1 MGRGNRVAGRR
12 PFRVWPI
19 LSEPL
24 FMVVREVE
32 HETDL
37 LDLLV
42 EWEEQRLRGVDLTP
56 AELCPSNP
64 ELQRELAQRIERRIQ
79 LRGLFD
85 SPTIIEQESPLSAPP
100 LPEVAGYEILGV
112 IGHGGMGVV
121 YQARQ
126 RGLNRIV
133 ALKMVLAGANA
144 SPQQLARFRDE
155 AEAVAQLAHPNIVQ
169 IYEIGEQA
177 GCPFLVLEFVGGGSL
192 AQHLD
197 GTPIAPRPAA
207 ELVLALARAVEHAHQ
222 RGIVHRD
229 LKPANVLLL
238 TDGTPKIADF
248 GLAKRADSDQAHTL
262 TGTILGSPSYMAP
275 EQAAGATDKIGP
287 ATDIYALG
295 VILYEL
301 LTGRPPFR
309 GATLIETIE
318 QVREHEPAPLRT
330 LAPKTPRD
338 LETICLKCLEKVPLR
353 RYATAEELAADL
365 HAFLHGDPINAQ
377 SVTLLDQVARTIGH
391 HSFDARFRG
400 FANRM
405 LLFAPVPLLVHL
417 VAYAIFRG
425 QTYYPTAMVATTA
438 CLLFTLVPALIITG
452 TATLRDLPAWQK
464 RHFMTVWIGHMVAML
479 VILLVVYWGTPRDQ
493 PERLLMVYPLW
504 AATAAMSFLSHA
516 TEAGMY
522 YMVGAI
528 LFCVAILMAVTPSW
542 APLEVA
548 FFMTANMT
556 SQALYLRNLTGEGG
570 IANAARPSRGA
581 ASTLQMTD
589 RP

>member
-1 MGRGNRVAGRR
+1 MNA
-12 PFRVWPI
+12 P
-19 LSEPL
+19 
-24 FMVVREVE
+24 VVDEQSA
-32 HETDL
+32 L
-37 LDLLV
+37 IDLLV
-42 EWEEQRLRGVDLTP
+42 EWEEHRRRGIELSP
-56 AELCPSNP
+56 ESLCPGNP
-64 ELQRELAQRIERRIQ
+64 DLQQQLRERINRRLQ

-85 SPTIIEQESPLSAPP
+85 SPTIGESEPPTSAPP

-126 RGLNRIV
+126 LGLNRIV

-144 SPQQLARFRDE
+144 SPQSLARFRSE
-155 AEAVAQLAHPNIVQ
+155 AESVAQLAHPSIVQ
-169 IYEIGEQA
+169 IYEIGEQD
-177 GCPFLVLEFVGGGSL
+177 GCPYLALEYVSGGSL

-207 ELVLALARAVEHAHQ
+207 ELVLALARAVQHAHE
-222 RGIVHRD
+222 RGVVHRD

-238 TDGTPKIADF
+238 ANGTPKITDF
-248 GLAKRADSDQAHTL
+248 GLAKRADANQAHTQ
-262 TGTILGSPSYMAP
+262 TGALLGSPTYMAP
-275 EQAAGATDKIGP
+275 EQASGATDKIGP

-309 GATLIETIE
+309 GASLIETIE

-338 LETICLKCLEKVPLR
+338 LETICLKCLEKSPAR
-353 RYATAEELAADL
+353 RYATAADLAADL

-377 SVTLLDQVARTIGH
+377 SVTLLDQVARTISH

-405 LLFAPVPLLVHL
+405 LVFAPVPLAVHL
-417 VAYAIFRG
+417 VAFAFFVRKP
-425 QTYYPTAMVATTA
+425 YYPIAMVVTTA
-438 CLLFTLVPALIITG
+438 GMLFTLVPALIITG
-452 TATLRDLPAWQK
+452 TTTLRNLPAWQK
-464 RHFMTVWIGHMVAML
+464 RHFMTVWIGQMIAML
-479 VILLVVYWGTPRDQ
+479 VILFAVYAATPRER
-493 PERLLMVYPLW
+493 PEMLLMVYPLW
-504 AATAAMSFLSHA
+504 ATTAAMSFLAHA

-522 YMVGAI
+522 YMVGAV
-528 LFCVAILMAVTPSW
+528 LFCVAILTALTPSW

-548 FFMTANMT
+548 FFMTANLT
-556 SQALYLRNLTGEGG
+556 SQALYLRSLTREGG
-570 IANAARPSRGA
+570 VQNRTSSSLAS
-581 ASTLQMTD
+581 ASTVNLS
-589 RP
+589 RKS